1 MIEGSYFGHQK
12 FSFDGTGKDLITRS
26 LVHVALSLPTFFL
39 CWIWYW
45 ARVQRY
51 YAEHTS
57 LQAARFRSTLTG
69 GGVLALWVGNAI
81 LFIITLGLGWSW
93 ITVRSMRYYASH
105 LTMVGVL
112 DVDAVAQDAHP
123 ADSGLLCRR
132 TGTA

>member
-1 MIEGSYFGHQK
+1 LGIYYPFWQNRRQTFMIEGSYFGDQK
-12 FSFDGTGKDLITRS
+12 FSFDGTGTDLITRF

-69 GGVLALWVGNAI
+69 GGVLALWVVMQFSSSSLWDLAGHGSPCAPC
-81 LFIITLGLGWSW
+81 
-93 ITVRSMRYYASH
+93 V
-105 LTMVGVL
+105 TMPVI
-112 DVDAVAQDAHP
+112 
-123 ADSGLLCRR
+123 
-132 TGTA
+132 